1 MVVFDTS
8 YEVKV
13 TSTIRQLIA
22 RQARSNPAIG
32 ARDKDW
38 LTYETL
44 INLGSEVR
52 RELRKVGIGK
62 DDRVAVVLPN
72 GPEMATA
79 FLTIAQSA
87 VCAPLNPSY
96 REEEFK
102 FYYADLK
109 ARAVILLHD
118 SDGPANSA
126 ADALGLM
133 KIQMQTHPDMPAGY
147 FSLSSDQHGRASTSN
162 SLDPESED
170 TALILHTSG
179 TTSRP
184 KIVPLTHANLTNS
197 AANIQQALEL
207 SERDR
212 CMNIMPLFHIHGLI
226 ATVLSSISSGASVWC
241 SSGFSALNFYQLLDE
256 VKPSWYSA
264 VPTMHQTIL
273 ARSERNKT
281 VIENSSLRLIR
292 SSSASLPGPVMR
304 QLSQTFRVPVI
315 ESYGMT
321 EATHQMTSNPL
332 TNGSQKPGSVGIP
345 AGPDVAVA
353 DPANNRL
360 IKGIGEIVISGKN
373 VTPGYEGN
381 ASANEQSFFYAHDK
395 RWFRTGDQGRFDEDG
410 YLILT
415 GRLKEIINRGG
426 EKIGPLE
433 VDGVISSHSDV
444 LQVVTF
450 AIPHPTLGEEVGAA
464 IVLRD
469 GANIAGKDLKAFCA
483 SSLSA
488 FKIPSKIVFVDE
500 IPKGATGKLQRIGL
514 AEKLNLT

>member
-1 MVVFDTS
+1 
-8 YEVKV
+8 
-13 TSTIRQLIA
+13 
-22 RQARSNPAIG
+22 
-32 ARDKDW
+32 
-38 LTYETL
+38 
-44 INLGSEVR
+44 
-52 RELRKVGIGK
+52 
-62 DDRVAVVLPN
+62 
-72 GPEMATA
+72 
-79 FLTIAQSA
+79 
-87 VCAPLNPSY
+87 
-96 REEEFK
+96 
-102 FYYADLK
+102 
-109 ARAVILLHD
+109 
-118 SDGPANSA
+118 
-126 ADALGLM
+126 
-133 KIQMQTHPDMPAGY
+133 
-147 FSLSSDQHGRASTSN
+147 FSLSSGQHGHVSN
-162 SLDPESED
+162 CVDPESGD
-170 TALILHTSG
+170 AALILHTSG

-184 KIVPLTHANLTNS
+184 KIVPLTHSNLVNS

-207 SERDR
+207 SESDK

-226 ATVLSSISSGASVWC
+226 GTVLSSIASGASVWC
-241 SSGFSALNFYQLLDE
+241 SAGFSALKFYQLLDE
-256 VKPSWYSA
+256 VKPTWYSA

-304 QLSQTFRVPVI
+304 QLSQTFGVPVI

-332 TNGSQKPGSVGIP
+332 TNGPQKPGSVGIP

-353 DPANNRL
+353 DPVKNRL
-360 IKGIGEIVISGKN
+360 INGVGEIVISGKN

-381 ASANEQSFFYAHDK
+381 ASANEQAFFYASDK
-395 RWFRTGDQGRFDEDG
+395 RWFRTGDEGRFDKDG

-464 IVLRD
+464 IVLKD
-469 GANIAGKDLKAFCA
+469 GAKSAENDIKAFCA